1 MLQDLVRYYE
11 ILAAE
16 EGSAIPKKGYGTAN
30 ISFSLNIDDD
40 GNLINITSC
49 KIAAGKK
56 MVARLMTVPEPVKG
70 KAGTKILPD
79 FLYGNSSY
87 VLGFDNKGKA

>member
-1 MLQDLVRYYE
+1 MLHDLVRYYE

-16 EGSAIPKKGYGTAN
+16 EDSTIPQIGYGTAS

-56 MVARLMTVPEPVKG
+56 TVAKPMTVPEPVKG
-70 KAGTKILPD
+70 EQQNTA
-79 FLYGNSSY
+79 
-87 VLGFDNKGKA
+87 